1 MHNGIKSIDR
11 RILAKQEQQQRA
23 IEDGHAL
30 PVVPAL
36 PVVAEAKAESEAA
49 ECSYHISPQM
59 LWVAKLRKR
68 TLQKGA
74 LIFNQSAKE
83 GLKSLQETK
92 LLPTPASPA
101 DIASFLRFTPDLN
114 KERIGEFLGKNTEET
129 KKILTEYIHTFDFTN
144 ISVLTALRM
153 FLDTFRLPGEAQ
165 QIDRIMESFATY
177 AYEQTKDHDILIN
190 PDVTY
195 CFCFSVIMLNTD
207 LHNPNIAPENR
218 MTEEGFIKN
227 CRGINDGGDFPREY
241 LLDIYHRIQENAI
254 SLKEDDMARQ
264 AQEKRRYRSKE
275 EKRQKAFSVEKM
287 DIMNKLKVDIDDETT
302 EYFEASGNEYIG
314 PMFKILFPMVIDVY
328 AKVLE
333 LSDDE
338 SGIENTLTAVK
349 DCFEISCSLGLDQ
362 ERDRSMEVLSDST
375 LVNEEEWLEV
385 KNKQIE
391 MIRVMLEL
399 AQNYGNHMGSAWK
412 YILTIV
418 SSLAQVHLYGLEP
431 LARKMIEEDPANA
444 RTTKSGEYVLVETA
458 REKQQLIE
466 SIIDLRALDRIF
478 AKTANLDSK
487 MIIEFVKALCDV
499 SLTELKKKLNEDEE
513 AQEKLKNSAIEEL
526 VTTNSVPH
534 TDLEGGRV
542 RTLCIAPLLARA
554 IKRIHDGESVSSL
567 FRVNPEAMLFL

>member
-36 PVVAEAKAESEAA
+36 PVVAEAKAESETA

-83 GLKSLQETK
+83 GLKYLQETK

-207 LHNPNIAPENR
+207 LHNPNI
-218 MTEEGFIKN
+218 
-227 CRGINDGGDFPREY
+227 
-241 LLDIYHRIQENAI
+241 
-254 SLKEDDMARQ
+254 SLRPCEVR
-264 AQEKRRYRSKE
+264 
-275 EKRQKAFSVEKM
+275 
-287 DIMNKLKVDIDDETT
+287 
-302 EYFEASGNEYIG
+302 
-314 PMFKILFPMVIDVY
+314 
-328 AKVLE
+328 
-333 LSDDE
+333 
-338 SGIENTLTAVK
+338 LTADEAGKPHAAEGLHQAEQVLRRH
-349 DCFEISCSLGLDQ
+349 EQRPRAGRGLLGGGVQ
-362 ERDRSMEVLSDST
+362 EYRQRADLHQQR
-375 LVNEEEWLEV
+375 
-385 KNKQIE
+385 
-391 MIRVMLEL
+391 R
-399 AQNYGNHMGSAWK
+399 GRRG
-412 YILTIV
+412 
-418 SSLAQVHLYGLEP
+418 
-431 LARKMIEEDPANA
+431 AR
-444 RTTKSGEYVLVETA
+444 
-458 REKQQLIE
+458 
-466 SIIDLRALDRIF
+466 
-478 AKTANLDSK
+478 
-487 MIIEFVKALCDV
+487 
-499 SLTELKKKLNEDEE
+499 
-513 AQEKLKNSAIEEL
+513 
-526 VTTNSVPH
+526 
-534 TDLEGGRV
+534 
-542 RTLCIAPLLARA
+542 
-554 IKRIHDGESVSSL
+554 
-567 FRVNPEAMLFL
+567 